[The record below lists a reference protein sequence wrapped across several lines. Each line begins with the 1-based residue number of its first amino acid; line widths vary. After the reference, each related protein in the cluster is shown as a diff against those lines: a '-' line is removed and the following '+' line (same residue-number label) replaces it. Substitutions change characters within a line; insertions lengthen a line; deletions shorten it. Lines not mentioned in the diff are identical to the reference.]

1 MYSKIYSLCFQ
12 SLEAAKI
19 GVGHLSTEIGGA
31 IASSNIASLNILLH
45 KEGKVTMV
53 VRFDNLDD
61 MNRFSKEQG
70 PLLVGLQDIFKL
82 SEMAQNTAVSVYV
95 FNREASTTLA

>member
-1 MYSKIYSLCFQ
+1 MYSRIFTFCFQ

-31 IASSNIASLNILLH
+31 IAQANIASLNILLH

-53 VRFDNLDD
+53 VRFDSLED
-61 MNRFSKEQG
+61 MNRFTQEQG
-70 PLLVGLQDIFKL
+70 RVLAGIQEVFKL
-82 SEMAQNTAVSVYV
+82 REMTQNTAVSVYV
-95 FNREASTTLA
+95 FNREAAATLA